1 MDEKRLFETDKA
13 AILGGPYP
21 QAVIHNNLIFLSGQG
36 SVDPESNRI
45 FLGTIEEETRT
56 TLENV
61 RIILEEAGS
70 SLDKILQLKVYLQ
83 NINEYGR
90 FNEIYKQYFHDS
102 NCPARSCIQAGK
114 LPFGI
119 RVEIDAIAYI

>member
-1 MDEKRLFETDKA
+1 MADKRLFETDKA

-21 QAVIHNNLIFLSGQG
+21 QAVIYNNLVFLSGQG
-36 SVDPESNRI
+36 PVDPETNRI
-45 FLGTIEEETRT
+45 SLGTIEEETRT

-61 RIILEEAGS
+61 RIILEGSGS

-83 NINEYGR
+83 DMNEYGR
-90 FNEIYKQYFHDS
+90 FNDVYKQFFYGD
-102 NCPARSCIQAGK
+102 NYPARSCIQSRK